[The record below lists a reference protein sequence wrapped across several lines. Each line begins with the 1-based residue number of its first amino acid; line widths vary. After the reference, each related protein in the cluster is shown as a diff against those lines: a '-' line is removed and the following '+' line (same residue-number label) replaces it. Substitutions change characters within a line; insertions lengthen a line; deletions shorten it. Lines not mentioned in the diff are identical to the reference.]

1 MSEELSIKN
10 GIIAMPWAQGLA
22 SADGRGLV
30 MEMRLCSKTSRP
42 YKRCH
47 RRTVGV
53 AGEFGLI
60 SGYQRMRLL
69 FVAKRQRPP
78 LQIKID
84 DKNVDSFF
92 HSGGKK
98 FEHLDFKKF

>member
-10 GIIAMPWAQGLA
+10 GIIAMPWARGLA

-53 AGEFGLI
+53 AGNSSLLVAN
-60 SGYQRMRLL
+60 SGCVHFLSPNSSDLRCKLR
-69 FVAKRQRPP
+69 
-78 LQIKID
+78 
-84 DKNVDSFF
+84 
-92 HSGGKK
+92 
-98 FEHLDFKKF
+98 